1 VETIA
6 AVCRAPGEPL
16 QIETVQLAPPGPRE
30 VLVEMVASGICHSD
44 LHIINGS
51 IPANLPIICGHE
63 GAGII
68 RDVGPGVLG
77 LRPGDHVVLAWAP
90 TCGRCQYCVAGRS
103 NLCETTIGP
112 SYQGVLWDGT
122 SRFADADGRPISHHL
137 MVSSFSRYVVVPDGG
152 AVRVPNDVPLARL
165 AVLGC
170 AVATGVGA
178 VVNTGHVEVGAT
190 VAVIGAGGVGLNAV
204 QGARLRG
211 AGRVIAVDIRPDKLD
226 TARRFGATDTVDASA
241 SDIVEALLEMTH
253 GAGVDLAVEAV
264 GRPDTVSA
272 AVRSL
277 RRGGTAV
284 VVGLAGPGTVTEID
298 LYHLIDER
306 RITGSYYG
314 STRPAVDIPRLVDL
328 YRRGSLLID
337 ELITEEIT
345 HQEINQA
352 IERLEK
358 GHVTRS
364 LIRYQ

>member
-1 VETIA
+1 METTA
-6 AVCRAPGEPL
+6 AVCRVTGEPL
-16 QIETVQLAPPGPRE
+16 QIETVHLAPPGPRE
-30 VLVEMVASGICHSD
+30 VLVDMVASGICHSD

-63 GAGII
+63 GAGIV
-68 RDVGPGVLG
+68 REVGPGVIG
-77 LRPGDHVVLAWAP
+77 LSEGDHVILSWAP
-90 TCGRCQYCVAGRS
+90 TCGRCRYCTVGRP

-122 SRFADADGRPISHHL
+122 SRFSDGDGRPISHHL
-137 MVSSFSRYVVVPDGG
+137 MVSSFSRNIVVPDGG
-152 AVRVPNDVPLARL
+152 AVRVPSDIPLAHL
-165 AVLGC
+165 AVVGC

-178 VVNTGHVEVGAT
+178 VINTGQAEAGST
-190 VAVIGAGGVGLNAV
+190 VAVIGVGGVGLNAV

-211 AGRVIAVDIRPDKLD
+211 SSRIIAVDIDSDKLES
-226 TARRFGATDTVDASA
+226 ARRFGATETVDASA
-241 SDIVEALLEMTH
+241 TDIVEALLEITG

-272 AVRSL
+272 AFRAL

-284 VVGLAGPGTVTEID
+284 VVGLAGPGTMTEID
-298 LYHLIDER
+298 LYQLIDER

-328 YRRGSLLID
+328 YRAGSLLID
-337 ELITEEIT
+337 ELITEEIA
-345 HQEINQA
+345 QEEINEA
-352 IERLEK
+352 IERLEQ
-358 GHVTRS
+358 GLVTRS